1 MTSQLRLASLVVL
14 ALWSTCLL
22 QGTLGVGLHS
32 RGSGQFRYNKTDVSR
47 EGKVLSLFNIVK
59 FKNSACQSIDPING
73 GGGGS
78 STRNGTCFT
87 SDECTKRGGTPAG
100 KCAAGF
106 GVCCIFFV
114 STSGGVVTQNCSYI
128 RNPNFPKSYDE
139 NAQVSYTIQKCD
151 PNVCSLR
158 LDFETFTITGTGNTV
173 EIDTNVTP
181 ALKGGVCKDTF
192 TVSVNTG
199 DKIPTICGQNTG
211 QHIYIDIGT
220 QPSDTADIK
229 FSFDGAD
236 TIRQWEIKVTQL
248 FCNSPGHPTG
258 TGCLQYHT
266 GEVGRFTTFN
276 FLPTNDNHLANQ
288 DYTICIRQEP
298 GFCCIEYSVC
308 PDPFSF
314 TLDIDDKSDFD
325 TKCQSDDY
333 IFIDGGQGFCA
344 NGNVPS
350 AAPNKFCGNMLNP
363 FNSGPNV
370 PLCDCTAP
378 FQVGIFTDDDVKE
391 EGTENPNEKR
401 SRGVCLNYRQVPC

>member
-73 GGGGS
+73 
-78 STRNGTCFT
+78 
-87 SDECTKRGGTPAG
+87 
-100 KCAAGF
+100 
-106 GVCCIFFV
+106 
-114 STSGGVVTQNCSYI
+114 
-128 RNPNFPKSYDE
+128 
-139 NAQVSYTIQKCD
+139 
-151 PNVCSLR
+151 
-158 LDFETFTITGTGNTV
+158 
-173 EIDTNVTP
+173 
-181 ALKGGVCKDTF
+181 
-192 TVSVNTG
+192 
-199 DKIPTICGQNTG
+199 
-211 QHIYIDIGT
+211 
-220 QPSDTADIK
+220 
-229 FSFDGAD
+229 
-236 TIRQWEIKVTQL
+236 
-248 FCNSPGHPTG
+248 PTG

-266 GEVGRFTTFN
+266 GEIGRFTTFN

-288 DYTICIRQEP
+288 EQEP

-401 SRGVCLNYRQVPC
+401 SRG